1 MVNVNISRVH
11 FPITALGPGK
21 RIGIWFQGCSLR
33 CKGCLSPDTWQ
44 VKDNS
49 ITVKQLLDQITE
61 WLPFADGITIS
72 GGEPFEQPEALSALV
87 KGIKQLT
94 DADIL
99 VYSGYQWEHIEER
112 VLQMAPNI
120 DALISE
126 PFIVDLPQTQM
137 LKGSDNQQLHM
148 LTPLGKVRFMAYQR
162 SITPEDKVL
171 DLAFDETGRL
181 FLAGVPERND
191 MLRLRTLIEQQD
203 QSLRQLKK

>member
-1 MVNVNISRVH
+1 MVNISISRIH

-44 VKDNS
+44 VKDNN
-49 ITVKQLLDQITE
+49 ITVEQLLEQITE
-61 WLPFADGITIS
+61 WLPLADGITIS
-72 GGEPFEQPEALSALV
+72 GGEPFEQPEALFALV
-87 KGIKQLT
+87 SGIKQLT

-99 VYSGYQWEHIEER
+99 VYSGYQWDDIEKH
-112 VLQMAPNI
+112 VSQMAPCI

-126 PFIVDLPQTQM
+126 PFKVDLPQTQM

-162 SITPEDKVL
+162 STTPEDKVL

-203 QSLRQLKK
+203 QSLQQLKK

>member
-1 MVNVNISRVH
+1 MMNISISRIH
-11 FPITALGPGK
+11 FPIMALGPGK

-44 VKDNS
+44 VKDNN
-49 ITVKQLLDQITE
+49 ITVEQLLEQITE
-61 WLPFADGITIS
+61 WLPLADGITIS

-87 KGIKQLT
+87 SGIKQRT

-99 VYSGYQWEHIEER
+99 VYSGYQWEHIEES
-112 VLQMAPNI
+112 VSQMSPYI

-126 PFIVDLPQTQM
+126 PFKVALPQTQM

-148 LTPLGKVRFMAYQR
+148 LTPLGRTRFIAYQR
-162 SITPEDKVL
+162 ATTAEDKVL

-181 FLAGVPERND
+181 FLAGVPERDD

-203 QSLRQLKK
+203 QSLQQLKK

>member
-1 MVNVNISRVH
+1 MVNIGISRIH
-11 FPITALGPGK
+11 FPIMSLGPGK

-44 VKDNS
+44 VKDNN
-49 ITVKQLLDQITE
+49 ITVEQLLDQITQ
-61 WLPFADGITIS
+61 WLPLADGITIS

-87 KGIKQLT
+87 RGIKLRT

-99 VYSGYQWEHIEER
+99 VYSGYRWDDIEEH
-112 VLQMAPNI
+112 VSQMAPYI

-126 PFIVDLPQTQM
+126 PFKVELAQTQM

-148 LTPLGKVRFMAYQR
+148 LTPLGEARFTSYQR
-162 SITPEDKVL
+162 STTPKDKVL

-181 FLAGVPERND
+181 FLAGVPERDD

-203 QSLRQLKK
+203 QSLQQLKK

>member
-1 MVNVNISRVH
+1 MVNISVSRIH

-44 VKDNS
+44 VKDNN
-49 ITVKQLLDQITE
+49 ITVEQLLEQITE
-61 WLPFADGITIS
+61 WLPLADGITIS
-72 GGEPFEQPEALSALV
+72 GGEPFEQPEALFALV
-87 KGIKQLT
+87 SGIKQLT

-99 VYSGYQWEHIEER
+99 VYSGYQWDDIEKR
-112 VLQMAPNI
+112 VSQMAPCI

-126 PFIVDLPQTQM
+126 PFKVDLLQTQM

-148 LTPLGKVRFMAYQR
+148 LTPLGKARFMAYQR
-162 SITPEDKVL
+162 STTPEDKVL

-203 QSLRQLKK
+203 QSLQQLKK